1 MCSLMAIKSCAI
13 HRWCDGSKAVT
24 AIKELPEVNSDT
36 FNLLLRSD
44 ADSDSELDLK
54 WTVVER

>member
-13 HRWCDGSKAVT
+13 HRWCDGPKAVA

-44 ADSDSELDLK
+44 ADLDSELDL
-54 WTVVER
+54 